1 MQQET
6 RKSIKRFTEKRPRPI
21 NISSQNL
28 VTLSQLSPSGKLPLV
43 ISPQEEGLDLVSWA
57 KHNSAFIEE
66 KLLEH
71 GGLLFRHFESNSVQL
86 FEQFTSALSN
96 HLLDYKERSTPRTEV
111 TGKIYTSTEYPANQ
125 TIPLH
130 NELSY
135 SRSWPMKIWFFC
147 LQPAETGGETP
158 FADSSRVFQRIPEAI
173 KARFMEK
180 RVMYVRNY
188 MPQLD
193 LSWQEVFQTNNRA
206 EVERYCRSIDMEC
219 EWINEQHL
227 RTRQVCQAVALH
239 PETSR
244 LVWFNQAHLFHISN
258 LDPAVRE
265 TLLSLY
271 GEESLP
277 RNTYYGDGKPIEPA
291 VLR

>member
-1 MQQET
+1 
-6 RKSIKRFTEKRPRPI
+6 
-21 NISSQNL
+21 
-28 VTLSQLSPSGKLPLV
+28 
-43 ISPQEEGLDLVSWA
+43 
-57 KHNSAFIEE
+57 
-66 KLLEH
+66 
-71 GGLLFRHFESNSVQL
+71 
-86 FEQFTSALSN
+86 
-96 HLLDYKERSTPRTEV
+96 
-111 TGKIYTSTEYPANQ
+111 
-125 TIPLH
+125 
-130 NELSY
+130 
-135 SRSWPMKIWFFC
+135 MKIWFFC

-291 VLR
+291 VLDEIRAIYEEEQIAFPWQKGDIVMLDNMLVAHGRAAFTGMRRVVVAMADPFTGGSSQRKGESNDSFQH